1 MITTRIISTGAC
13 VPEQVITND
22 DLSKIVD
29 TSDEWITQ
37 RTGIKR
43 RHISAGENTSY
54 FAINTARQ
62 VLDRAEVSAED
73 VDLDRKSTR
82 LNSSHWLQSRM
93 PSSA

>member
-43 RHISAGENTSY
+43 
-54 FAINTARQ
+54 
-62 VLDRAEVSAED
+62 
-73 VDLDRKSTR
+73 
-82 LNSSHWLQSRM
+82 
-93 PSSA
+93 

>member
-1 MITTRIISTGAC
+1 MMIC
-13 VPEQVITND
+13 QEV
-22 DLSKIVD
+22 VD

-62 VLDRAEVSAED
+62 VLERARGFSGGC
-73 VDLDRKSTR
+73 
-82 LNSSHWLQSRM
+82 
-93 PSSA
+93 

>member
-54 FAINTARQ
+54 FATESISDTATS
-62 VLDRAEVSAED
+62 DTACE
-73 VDLDRKSTR
+73 
-82 LNSSHWLQSRM
+82 
-93 PSSA
+93 